1 MRPKD
6 SDVSGEP
13 TQIVLTGDPGGVTAS
28 LIASLSEVV
37 RAGLTDW
44 ALIGGLAVMARL
56 SESHRVT
63 GDIDTLSRQVDP
75 PPKAAL
81 LRVARAET
89 STGVLLSDGTKVD
102 LIEVAPTLDLAA
114 LPDGTGQ
121 RMFALAH
128 WWMADTA
135 EEVVL
140 SVVGGDRG
148 QAGVVA
154 VERLRLATPAALVA
168 AKLQSIPARRA
179 RALDKRESDAYDVY
193 RLLRADRDGEIAQ
206 ALAGAPG
213 DLGPWCLGALHDLLV
228 ANATRSAR
236 WLRNVAGTAAPDIG
250 DLEAVGSLAY
260 EELTRQLEGL

>member
-1 MRPKD
+1 MRPRD

-13 TQIVLTGDPGGVTAS
+13 TSIVLAGDPGGVTAS
-28 LIASLSEVV
+28 LMASLSEVA
-37 RAGLTDW
+37 RCGLTDW

-75 PPKAAL
+75 PPKMAL
-81 LRVARAET
+81 LRVAREET

-140 SVVGGDRG
+140 SVVGGERG
-148 QAGVVA
+148 QVGVVA

-168 AKLQSIPARRA
+168 AKLQSIPSRRA

-193 RLLRADRDGEIAQ
+193 RLLRADRDGDIAR

-213 DLGPWCLGALHDLLV
+213 DLGPWCRGAVHDLLV

-236 WLRNVAGTAAPDIG
+236 WLRNVAGTDPPDSG
-250 DLEAVGSLAY
+250 DLEAVGSLVY
-260 EELTRQLEGL
+260 EQLTRHLEGR